1 MRTRGKVVYALAR
14 DKVHRYPRYSFYI
27 LHEKYSSVLDLSDF
41 DLDFFT
47 RKFKFL
53 FFKLKNIYF
62 QKRPLNAFVMLESV
76 SGFLF
81 YIFHNKEKYCRE
93 EIYYSR
99 FRQKA
104 FLHKLLIWNISRDF
118 SKLWIIYGENID
130 SSSLIFIKLIFK
142 CIKPNKICIIAR
154 FITIILN

>member
-1 MRTRGKVVYALAR
+1 M
-14 DKVHRYPRYSFYI
+14 
-27 LHEKYSSVLDLSDF
+27 LDLSDF

-53 FFKLKNIYF
+53 FFKLKNIYL

-81 YIFHNKEKYCRE
+81 YIFHSKEKYCRE

-104 FLHKLLIWNISRDF
+104 FLHKLLI
-118 SKLWIIYGENID
+118 
-130 SSSLIFIKLIFK
+130 
-142 CIKPNKICIIAR
+142 
-154 FITIILN
+154 

>member
-53 FFKLKNIYF
+53 FFKLKNIYL

-93 EIYYSR
+93 EIYYSQ

-154 FITIILN
+154 FITIILT